1 MKQRAF
7 NILNGCPDEPNQ
19 CKVVQRSISNCG
31 HWPWSGLPYIGR
43 KEPTININ
51 QFGSLEPMGM
61 SQHPFLAISN
71 PMAVTAINHSL
82 CL

>member
-1 MKQRAF
+1 MQEDMAMD
-7 NILNGCPDEPNQ
+7 ID
-19 CKVVQRSISNCG
+19 
-31 HWPWSGLPYIGR
+31 IG
-43 KEPTININ
+43 TININ

-61 SQHPFLAISN
+61 SQHPCLAISN